1 MKISLRPRAWHVLLW
16 TAVFAASGVS
26 FAQPVQN
33 GAAGKIDAG
42 SVGRLTLRMAF
53 PTGQRGGHAG
63 APVVD
68 GDRLFVL
75 TPFPHS
81 VLAFDLARPDAP
93 VLWRYARRAD
103 GAAWGLATRNITTTG
118 IALTAGR
125 LFLNTFDGHTIGLD
139 AATGNVLWD
148 VAMAEIDQG
157 QSLLAAPLVAGDR
170 VFIGSNGGDFGVRGW
185 VAALDASSGRVLWR
199 RYNAGPDVDVGVG
212 KDFRSQ
218 YLPAQADLGVSSW
231 PPDAWQQGGGD
242 LAGTPIHDAVR
253 GLLVYATGHPA
264 PWNAEQRQGAN
275 YFTSGLFARDAV
287 TGAARWFVPINPHD
301 PYGLGAEGSLI
312 PVELPWQ
319 GGDRAVLIHPD
330 ASGVVYV
337 LDRSSGEILS
347 AHRFVDVNAS
357 TGVDI
362 SSGTL
367 RRNPDKA
374 IRVNSTTRDICPAWP
389 GATGG
394 TAQAA
399 FSPQTGLL
407 YIPASR
413 LCMDMEA
420 RQTSFMAGTPYIG
433 ANIRAKAPR
442 DSKGRGALIA
452 WDPVAGKPVWT
463 VEESLPL
470 ESGVLATAG
479 GVVFYGTLDG
489 WFKAVD
495 ARSGKPLWQFRTSSG
510 IIGQPVSLERADG
523 RQYIAVL
530 AGVGGA
536 AGAVAQDE
544 IDIRDA
550 TAAHGYG
557 NAIRD
562 LKPPPAPDGMLY
574 AFGLP

>member
-1 MKISLRPRAWHVLLW
+1 MLW
-16 TAVFAASGVS
+16 IAVFAASGVS
-26 FAQPVQN
+26 FAQPMQN
-33 GAAGKIDAG
+33 SAAGGIDAG

-81 VLAFDLARPDAP
+81 VLAFDLAHPDAP
-93 VLWRYARRAD
+93 VIWRYARRAD
-103 GAAWGLATRNITTTG
+103 GAAWGLATRNVTTTG
-118 IALTAGR
+118 IALSAGR
-125 LFLNTFDGHTIGLD
+125 LFLNTFDGHTIALD
-139 AATGNVLWD
+139 AATGNALWD
-148 VAMAEIDQG
+148 VAIAEIDQG
-157 QSLLAAPLVAGDR
+157 GSLLAAPMAAGDR

-199 RYNAGPDVDVGVG
+199 RDNAGPDVDVGVG
-212 KDFRSQ
+212 KNFRSQ
-218 YLPAQADLGVSSW
+218 YLPTEADLGVSSW

-242 LAGTPIHDAVR
+242 FAGTPIHDAGR

-264 PWNAEQRQGAN
+264 PWNAEQRPGAN

-301 PYGLGAEGSLI
+301 LYGLGAEGSLI
-312 PVELPWQ
+312 PADLRWQ

-330 ASGVVYV
+330 ANGMVYV
-337 LDRSSGEILS
+337 LDSSSGEILS
-347 AHRFVDVNAS
+347 AHPFVDINA
-357 TGVDI
+357 TKGVDHG
-362 SSGTL
+362 SGTL

-399 FSPQTGLL
+399 FSPQTGLCTSRRADCAWTWRRAR
-407 YIPASR
+407 PASW
-413 LCMDMEA
+413 L
-420 RQTSFMAGTPYIG
+420 GTPYIG
-433 ANIRAKAPR
+433 TNIRAKAPR

-452 WDPVAGKPVWT
+452 WNLVAGKPVWT
-463 VEESLPL
+463 VEESLPV
-470 ESGVLATAG
+470 ESGVLVTAG

-495 ARSGKPLWQFRTSSG
+495 ARSGKPLWQVRAASG

-523 RQYIAVL
+523 HQ
-530 AGVGGA
+530 
-536 AGAVAQDE
+536 
-544 IDIRDA
+544 
-550 TAAHGYG
+550 
-557 NAIRD
+557 
-562 LKPPPAPDGMLY
+562 
-574 AFGLP
+574 